1 MPRTRSLAWSEL
13 KIGIIAV
20 AAIGLAVMLIVAVG
34 GQGGLF
40 SWDRYELKTKF
51 TNVMGLKSGAV
62 VRVAGVEVGKVTD
75 VRLEAAEVVVT
86 FEVNEE
92 HQGRITDQS
101 RASIGSL
108 SLLGE
113 PIIDVTPASA
123 GRPLQDGEFIPS
135 KPAGGSIMDLA
146 EPVQAGVAEATA
158 LLKDIRNGKG
168 TVGKLFTD
176 EQVYMEFQ
184 ALLNSAEGVIAGI
197 NRGQGTLGRLTKDE
211 TAYRRL
217 EASLADLN
225 EMTRRIRAGEGSLGR
240 LLNDDALA
248 KSFTSTAKS
257 FDEITAKLNKGEGT
271 AGRLLNDKQL
281 YDRFN
286 QITDRLDKL
295 LLALEK
301 GEGTAGRLIQD
312 KQLYENINGAVAEF
326 KTLIADIRKDP
337 KKFLNVRVSIF

>member
-1 MPRTRSLAWSEL
+1 MPRTRSLVWSEL
-13 KIGIIAV
+13 KLGIIAV
-20 AAIGLAVMLIVAVG
+20 AAIALAVTLIVAVG

-51 TNVMGLKSGAV
+51 PNVMGLKSGAV

-75 VRLEAAEVVVT
+75 VSLEGAEVLVV

-92 HQGRITDQS
+92 HQSRITDQS

-113 PIIDVTPASA
+113 PIIDVSPSA
-123 GRPLQDGEFIPS
+123 TGRPLQDGEYIQS
-135 KPAGGSIMDLA
+135 KAAGGSIMDLA

-158 LLKDIRNGKG
+158 LLKDIRSGKG

-197 NRGQGTLGRLTKDE
+197 NRGQGTLGRLAKDE

-217 EASLADLN
+217 EVSLADLN
-225 EMTRRIRAGEGSLGR
+225 EMTRRIRAGEGSLGK
-240 LLNDDALA
+240 LLNDDALH
-248 KSFTSTAKS
+248 KSVTSTARS
-257 FDEITAKLNKGEGT
+257 FDEISAKLNKGEGT
-271 AGRLLNDKQL
+271 AGKLLNDKQL

-286 QITDRLDKL
+286 QVTERLDKL

-312 KQLYENINGAVAEF
+312 KQLYENINSAVAEF

>member
-1 MPRTRSLAWSEL
+1 MPRTRSLHWSEL

-20 AAIGLAVMLIVAVG
+20 AAIALAVLLIVAVG

-40 SWDRYELKTKF
+40 PWERYELRTKF
-51 TNVMGLKSGAV
+51 ANVLGLRSGAV
-62 VRVAGVEVGKVTD
+62 VRAAGVDVGKVTD
-75 VRLEAAEVVVT
+75 VRFDGAEVLVVM
-86 FEVNEE
+86 EVNEE
-92 HQGRITDQS
+92 HKGRITDQS

-113 PIIDVTPASA
+113 PIIDVTPAAA
-123 GRPLQDGEFIPS
+123 GRPLENGEFIQS
-135 KPAGGSIMDLA
+135 KPPSGSLMDLA

-158 LLKDIRNGKG
+158 LLQDIRQGKG

-184 ALLNSAEGVIAGI
+184 ALLNSAEGVIAGV
-197 NRGQGTLGRLTKDE
+197 NRGQGTLGKLAKDDA
-211 TAYRRL
+211 AYRRL

-225 EMTRRIRAGEGSLGR
+225 EMTRSIRAGEGSLGR
-240 LLNDDALA
+240 LLKDDALA
-248 KSFTSTAKS
+248 KSFTATANS
-257 FDEITAKLNKGEGT
+257 VDQITAKLNKGEGT
-271 AGRLLNDKQL
+271 AGKLLNEKEL

-286 QITDRLDKL
+286 SITNRLDKL
-295 LLALEK
+295 IGTLEK
-301 GEGTAGRLIQD
+301 GEGTAGRLLQD

-337 KKFLNVRVSIF
+337 KKFLNVRVSIW